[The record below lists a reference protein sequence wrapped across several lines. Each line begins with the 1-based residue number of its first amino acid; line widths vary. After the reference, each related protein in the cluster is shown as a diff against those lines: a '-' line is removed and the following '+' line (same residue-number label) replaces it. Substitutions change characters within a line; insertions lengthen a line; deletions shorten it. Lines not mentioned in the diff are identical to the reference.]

1 MSDSQASA
9 LKKCPTGIAGF
20 DELSEGG
27 LPRGRATLL
36 AGQAGAGK
44 TLFAMGFVLNGI
56 TQYQEPGVFVSFEE
70 SPGDLAVN
78 IASLGFDLP

>member
-1 MSDSQASA
+1 MNNTPFAV
-9 LKKCPTGIAGF
+9 LEKCPTGITGF

-27 LPRGRATLL
+27 LPRARPTLL

-56 TQYQEPGVFVSFEE
+56 EQIGRAHV
-70 SPGDLAVN
+70 
-78 IASLGFDLP
+78 